1 MFIPLPLNFDKVT
14 AHREANLPCL
24 NLPNEFRNRRRLSS
38 NYFFACGLHLEVADT
53 KQAER

>member
-38 NYFFACGLHLEVADT
+38 NYFFACGLHLKVADT